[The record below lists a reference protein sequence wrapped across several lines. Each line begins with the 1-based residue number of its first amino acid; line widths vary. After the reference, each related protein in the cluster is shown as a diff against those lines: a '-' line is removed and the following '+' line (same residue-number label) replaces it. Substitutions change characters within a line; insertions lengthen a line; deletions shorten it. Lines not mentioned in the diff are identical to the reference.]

1 MLEFGFT
8 FLLLGVGIVL
18 GRPSEQPIK
27 FDLSPAR
34 DAVGSVS
41 DGTFSKL
48 QQGQEF
54 LGQVADAIRF
64 GRGRL
69 VHSATMA
76 KNIIAERAEQ
86 AASEAQN
93 NVASV
98 IAAKGD
104 LIAQGRS
111 ALETFPKTGFF
122 NILPP
127 ITRETV
133 HLESSKN
140 QALLEKPVMGP
151 VAGFIESILRPTPL
165 VDKIKESDKY
175 GNSGERFAGIGKAI
189 VDGYEGFSN
198 FLNTVVDFPVDAAKK
213 TSRKITETLNQF
225 GAHLV
230 GLA

>member
-48 QQGQEF
+48 QQG
-54 LGQVADAIRF
+54 
-64 GRGRL
+64 
-69 VHSATMA
+69 
-76 KNIIAERAEQ
+76 Q